1 MHYFT
6 HTRQTFCMEIKN
18 KFKNIDLKI
27 LSIYYFLK
35 VDFFYPFPCK
45 TFVVCVRGEEN
56 YELERYFF

>member
-1 MHYFT
+1 LHYFT

-45 TFVVCVRGEEN
+45 TFVVCVRRGK
-56 YELERYFF
+56 L